1 MVNQLSDG
9 FRPNVFDLTVP
20 QVKVL
25 KLFVLFKRLAKH
37 FSLWAVDQTVSDVQ
51 VLDLVICHKY

>member
-37 FSLWAVDQTVSDVQ
+37 FSLWAVDQTVSDV
-51 VLDLVICHKY
+51 